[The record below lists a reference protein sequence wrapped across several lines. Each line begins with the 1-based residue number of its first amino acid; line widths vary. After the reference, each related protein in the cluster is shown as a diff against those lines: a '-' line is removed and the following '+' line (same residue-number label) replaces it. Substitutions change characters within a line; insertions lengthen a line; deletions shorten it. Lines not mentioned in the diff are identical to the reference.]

1 MTVRRLTPADA
12 TAYRALSLRGFAIAP
27 DAFTSTV
34 AEREAQPLSVWEQRL
49 SAAPDAPD
57 EVHGAFVDGTLVGCA
72 GLLTETR
79 TKTRHKATLVGMF
92 VAPEAEGRG
101 LGLALVQ
108 AVLAAARARPGL
120 RVVTLTVTDGNAR
133 AEALYARC
141 GFVRFGVEPLAIRDP
156 DTGAFFGKVH
166 MQCDLQTQAL

>member
-1 MTVRRLTPADA
+1 MTLRRLTPADA

-49 SAAPDAPD
+49 SEAPDAPD

-108 AVLAAARARPGL
+108 AVLAAARARPGV
-120 RVVTLTVTDGNAR
+120 RVVTLTVTEGNAR
-133 AEALYARC
+133 AEGLYARC
-141 GFVRFGVEPLAIRDP
+141 GFVRFGVEPLAMRDLA
-156 DTGAFFGKVH
+156 TGAFFGKVH
-166 MQCDLQTQAL
+166 MHCDLNA